1 MSGKCRYQLLS
12 SWYWCRRTDSPTA
25 VLKIF
30 VGGTTL
36 DTSGIAKKA
45 AVRRQ
50 ASCSRLGRQSLMPG
64 SLLIGH
70 ENM

>member
-1 MSGKCRYQLLS
+1 MANADISFCRHGTGAEELTL
-12 SWYWCRRTDSPTA
+12 RTA